1 MSAPDYH
8 KKDGNQMTT
17 ANQAESMDYR
27 IGRLEGQL
35 GQVVGR
41 LDRIEDRLDKLIFM
55 LFGTGLT
62 FGAGLA
68 VLIVKAFV
76 G

>member
-1 MSAPDYH
+1 
-8 KKDGNQMTT
+8 MTT
-17 ANQAESMDYR
+17 TGQTDSTDYR

-35 GQVVGR
+35 GQVIGR
-41 LDRIEDRLDKLIFM
+41 LDRIEARLDKLIFT
-55 LFGTGLT
+55 LFGTGLA

>member
-1 MSAPDYH
+1 MTIT
-8 KKDGNQMTT
+8 NQS
-17 ANQAESMDYR
+17 ESMDYR